1 MAFWACFCAA
11 LTITVSEESSYTP
24 YGGTIFALVWVCAS
38 RAAVVR
44 REQLER
50 CREGHR
56 RKELEEL
63 REGRR
68 PEAFAWVTRRHRTL
82 ALVTLSAARKAR
94 EGSPLPP
101 QPWGFSGGS
110 SSLLNKGRA
119 A

>member
-63 REGRR
+63 REGYPAPPYSCAGHTIGSAQGKRG
-68 PEAFAWVTRRHRTL
+68 V
-82 ALVTLSAARKAR
+82 SAAASALGVFR
-94 EGSPLPP
+94 GLFFVT
-101 QPWGFSGGS
+101 QQG
-110 SSLLNKGRA
+110 
-119 A
+119 